1 MLAVQADT
9 RAQGECGPARS
20 LCPIGAVVR
29 RGDDD
34 GDKGNDEFPR
44 RDGVQVSTGDSWA
57 STIARRLYHGEDAK
71 VSLSAGLFFSSY
83 QLVVGCVLMNI
94 VVAVL
99 LDEFLMAMTKI
110 RSEED
115 ETSAFV
121 RATELD
127 AHPLDPLLDVLS
139 VTRTPQDLEDSL
151 RGLFDRL
158 DVDCSGALN
167 YHEVQQGLE
176 RLPVFKLSGL
186 RFSLEDWE
194 DILSGLASDC
204 ERVDAESFCRIMQ
217 QQLTL
222 YIFRRLHRTQLTG
235 HRREETTLLALKWLV
250 AEMSLLPP
258 PAPSPPH
265 PPPPPSLPAGQ
276 DECPT
281 EAPGPGPASGRA
293 AAAAAAAAADC
304 TMAAARGAGAGAGAD
319 ERRGDEASSA
329 QRTSGDATRQP
340 EDALDAVQ
348 VRLDLEELHA
358 KMDLVLD
365 VLGVA
370 FQGAPPARGG
380 DERAEGH
387 EGGGAGGGGA
397 SVAAAPLSP
406 VARGGAGQGADG
418 NERRRMAAAAG
429 GGWHEDDGCR
439 RLAESVG
446 ARAPLGIQLA
456 TQFAAV
462 DPGASADKVTATAA
476 TGRPLRRLIEI
487 VGVQPY
493 SRAWSAG
500 LEEGDVL
507 ESIDGEALSSLEVHQ
522 VD

>member
-1 MLAVQADT
+1 
-9 RAQGECGPARS
+9 
-20 LCPIGAVVR
+20 
-29 RGDDD
+29 
-34 GDKGNDEFPR
+34 
-44 RDGVQVSTGDSWA
+44 
-57 STIARRLYHGEDAK
+57 
-71 VSLSAGLFFSSY
+71 
-83 QLVVGCVLMNI
+83 
-94 VVAVL
+94 
-99 LDEFLMAMTKI
+99 
-110 RSEED
+110 
-115 ETSAFV
+115 
-121 RATELD
+121 
-127 AHPLDPLLDVLS
+127 
-139 VTRTPQDLEDSL
+139 
-151 RGLFDRL
+151 
-158 DVDCSGALN
+158 
-167 YHEVQQGLE
+167 
-176 RLPVFKLSGL
+176 
-186 RFSLEDWE
+186 
-194 DILSGLASDC
+194 
-204 ERVDAESFCRIMQ
+204 
-217 QQLTL
+217 
-222 YIFRRLHRTQLTG
+222 
-235 HRREETTLLALKWLV
+235 
-250 AEMSLLPP
+250 
-258 PAPSPPH
+258 
-265 PPPPPSLPAGQ
+265 
-276 DECPT
+276 
-281 EAPGPGPASGRA
+281 
-293 AAAAAAAAADC
+293 
-304 TMAAARGAGAGAGAD
+304 
-319 ERRGDEASSA
+319 
-329 QRTSGDATRQP
+329 
-340 EDALDAVQ
+340 
-348 VRLDLEELHA
+348 LEELHA

-406 VARGGAGQGADG
+406 VARGGAGQVADG

>member
-1 MLAVQADT
+1 M
-9 RAQGECGPARS
+9 
-20 LCPIGAVVR
+20 
-29 RGDDD
+29 
-34 GDKGNDEFPR
+34 
-44 RDGVQVSTGDSWA
+44 QVSTGDAWA
-57 STIARRLYHGEDAK
+57 STIARRLHHGEDVK
-71 VSLSAGLFFSSY
+71 VSLSAGLFFTSY

-115 ETSAFV
+115 DNSAFV

-127 AHPLDPLLDVLS
+127 AHPLDPLLDVLA
-139 VTRTPQDLEDSL
+139 VTRTPQDLQDSL
-151 RGLFDRL
+151 RGLFERL

-176 RLPVFKLSGL
+176 RLPVFKLAGL

-194 DILSGLASDC
+194 DILSGLAGDC
-204 ERVDAESFCRIMQ
+204 ERVDSASFCRIMQ

-258 PAPSPPH
+258 PTTSPSL
-265 PPPPPSLPAGQ
+265 PPPPSSLPAGQ
-276 DECPT
+276 NECT
-281 EAPGPGPASGRA
+281 AQAAGHESASGR
-293 AAAAAAAAADC
+293 AAAAAAAADC
-304 TMAAARGAGAGAGAD
+304 TMAAARGAGAGAGAE
-319 ERRGDEASSA
+319 ERRGDEASSS
-329 QRTSGDATRQP
+329 QRRSSDAMRQP
-340 EDALDAVQ
+340 GNVLDALQ
-348 VRLDLEELHA
+348 VRLDLEDLHA

-365 VLGVA
+365 VLGVT
-370 FQGAPPARGG
+370 FQGPPPARGG
-380 DERAEGH
+380 DESAEGH
-387 EGGGAGGGGA
+387 EGGGAGGRAA
-397 SVAAAPLSP
+397 SVTAAPLSP
-406 VARGGAGQGADG
+406 AARDGAGRMADG
-418 NERRRMAAAAG
+418 DERRRMAAAG
-429 GGWHEDDGCR
+429 GGRHEDDDCR
-439 RLAESVG
+439 RLAEGVG

-456 TQFAAV
+456 TQFAAADTAV
-462 DPGASADKVTATAA
+462 AGASADEVTATAA

-507 ESIDGEALSSLEVHQ
+507 ESIDGEALSSLDLHQ